1 MGVDACACACAGA
14 GAGACAMEDMRCWYG
29 LGG

>member
-1 MGVDACACACAGA
+1 MGVDACACAGA